1 MIYSEDQVYGVLRAI
16 GLDVESS
23 AGDDWLIYCPYHDN
37 SRTPA
42 GEISK
47 TRGTFYCF
55 SCGAAASLNKLVMKV
70 SGKTYF
76 EALRLIASKGRSTD
90 IQSDI
95 VNALVEPEPEFV
107 AFDSA
112 TVERLHDNIYQN
124 SRGNQYFQSRGIT
137 DSSIR
142 KFFLGYS
149 SVHDMVTVP
158 VHSPDGII
166 IGFVARSIQGKSF
179 KNSSGLPKSKTLF
192 NLHRVKTKPYVFVVE
207 SSFDAIRLD
216 QAGLPAVATL
226 GAGVSKKQAQLL
238 DKYFNTIY
246 SVPDNDLAGREM
258 TDKLRNRLG
267 EKLISIALPAGA
279 KDVGD
284 LTDAQIEKLRVGIDN
299 PLLGV
304 L

>member
-95 VNALVEPEPEFV
+95 VNALVEPEPEFI
-107 AFDSA
+107 AFDQSL
-112 TVERLHDNIYQN
+112 VSRLHNNLNDYPE
-124 SRGNQYFQSRGIT
+124 GCAYFNRRLIT
-137 DSSIR
+137 SISMS
-142 KFFLGYS
+142 KFKLGYS
-149 SVHDMVTVP
+149 AKNQMVTVP
-158 VHSPDGII
+158 VHSPDGILL
-166 IGFVARSIQGKSF
+166 GFVGRSIDGKVF
-179 KNSSGLPKSKTLF
+179 KNTPGLPKSRTLF